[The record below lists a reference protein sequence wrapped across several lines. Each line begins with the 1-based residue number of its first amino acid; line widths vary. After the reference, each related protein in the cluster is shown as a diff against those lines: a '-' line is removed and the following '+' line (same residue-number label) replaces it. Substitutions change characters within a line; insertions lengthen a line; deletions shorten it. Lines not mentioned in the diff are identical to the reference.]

1 MIVWFECW
9 KHIWL
14 FAGVLNAAHYLTQ
27 NAEMSKQAV
36 PKVFD
41 SPISIGV
48 LLFLFDSRC
57 PDTDMQYLWVI
68 PMLFTI
74 FKYAVTE

>member
-41 SPISIGV
+41 LPISIGV

>member
-9 KHIWL
+9 KNIWL
-14 FAGVLNAAHYLTQ
+14 FARFLNAANSVPQ
-27 NAEMSKQAV
+27 NAEISKHAV

-74 FKYAVTE
+74 FKYAGTD

>member
-1 MIVWFECW
+1 MH
-9 KHIWL
+9 KK
-14 FAGVLNAAHYLTQ
+14 AA
-27 NAEMSKQAV
+27 AEIL
-36 PKVFD
+36 D
-41 SPISIGV
+41 LPISIGV

-74 FKYAVTE
+74 FKYAVTEQHLISGQG